1 VAQKLRTQKSR
12 AQHGW
17 LPLVPGDIVDIVA
30 PASATTS
37 KDGLAKGIEYLRKWG
52 LVPRMNEAIFG
63 RDVICAN
70 TDEERFAQLR
80 AALFSDSRAIWCVRG
95 GYGANRLIPELARLR
110 RPKGPPKLFMGFSD
124 ITTLHVFLNQQWG
137 WPTIHGPMVDRIGR
151 GLILE
156 PQLQELHDIYF
167 GDEAEIVF
175 RDLKPMNAAARA
187 SGGRGAGGGRVIR
200 APVTGG
206 NLVTLQSTIGTRAP
220 WDTRGRIVFL
230 EEIDERGYRIDRLL
244 EHLAQTGHFS
254 RARAVILGD
263 FLGGVESD
271 GSTRV
276 PFVLQ
281 RFADS
286 LKIPV
291 LSGVEAG
298 HGDLQRPIPLETMAT
313 LTCGA
318 SGGSIA
324 IASGCDL
331 RGDRER
337 ERAGSRAGA
346 TKKSRGRK

>member
-1 VAQKLRTQKSR
+1 MAQKTQT
-12 AQHGW
+12 QHGW
-17 LPLVPGDIVDIVA
+17 LPLVPGDIVDVVA

-37 KDGLAKGIEYLRKWG
+37 KEGLANGIEHLRGWG

-110 RPKGPPKLFMGFSD
+110 RPSGPPKLFMGFSD

-156 PQLQELHDIYF
+156 PQLQELRALYF
-167 GDEAEIVF
+167 GDEAEVVF
-175 RDLKPMNAAARA
+175 RGLKPMNAAARV
-187 SGGRGAGGGRVIR
+187 SRVVRG
-200 APVTGG
+200 PVTGG

-244 EHLAQTGHFS
+244 EHLVQTGHFS
-254 RARAVILGD
+254 RARGVILGD
-263 FLGGVESD
+263 FLGGAESD

-276 PFVLQ
+276 PAVLQ

-291 LSGVEAG
+291 LSGIEAG

-313 LTCGA
+313 LTCG
-318 SGGSIA
+318 STGSIA

-331 RGDRER
+331 RSDRER
-337 ERAGSRAGA
+337 ERVGKTTTKKRSSKSLSRAGA